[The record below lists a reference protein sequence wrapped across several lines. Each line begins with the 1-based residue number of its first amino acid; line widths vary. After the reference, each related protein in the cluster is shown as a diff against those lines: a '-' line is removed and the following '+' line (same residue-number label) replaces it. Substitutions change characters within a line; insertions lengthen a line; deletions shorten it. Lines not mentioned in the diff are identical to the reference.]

1 MISSAINRAIE
12 EQFHRGGESMLFIKT
27 ENPVSVGE
35 MFDYELEDG
44 TLLHNTE
51 WNGEDYTIRNGNIPN
66 RTETVYTPVY
76 EISETDEESFNIIG
90 FEKS

>member
-1 MISSAINRAIE
+1 
-12 EQFHRGGESMLFIKT
+12 MLFIKT

-51 WNGEDYTIRNGNIPN
+51 WNGEDYTIRTGNIPN

-76 EISETDEESFNIIG
+76 EVSETDEESFNIIG

>member
-1 MISSAINRAIE
+1 
-12 EQFHRGGESMLFIKT
+12 
-27 ENPVSVGE
+27 

-51 WNGEDYTIRNGNIPN
+51 WSGEDYTIRTGNIPH

-76 EISETDEESFNIIG
+76 EVSETDEESFNIIG

>member
-1 MISSAINRAIE
+1 MI
-12 EQFHRGGESMLFIKT
+12 FIKT
-27 ENPVSVGE
+27 ENPVLVGE

-51 WNGEDYTIRNGNIPN
+51 WNGEDYTVRTGRIPN
-66 RTETVYTPVY
+66 RIEAVYRPVY
-76 EISETDEESFNIIG
+76 EVSETDEESFNIIG